1 MLIKGGLVLDFD
13 KGCFTMEDIR
23 VCGSKITEM
32 APSLAPQAGEDVLDA
47 SGSYITPGLIDAH
60 SHLLISEEGMG
71 SIGDDCCDYSD
82 ALTPHLEVLDGMYPF
97 DRAVERSARAGVT
110 SVLVCPGSDGVIGG
124 VCSVAKLKGTVAD
137 EMLVLRH
144 AAMKGAL
151 GENPKTAKH
160 GFASRM
166 GVAYTLRKCLEDAK
180 EYQYDRAQAQKNGS
194 HFRKDPGME
203 NMALVLEKKMP
214 LHLHVHRSDDICTAI
229 RIGKE
234 YDLDVVLIHCTDGI
248 AVADYI
254 AKSGYP
260 AIVGPSM
267 GCASKNEVW
276 AKSFETAGVLS
287 RAGVKVCLTADHD
300 VTPLYYLPTY
310 AEMAA
315 RYGMDQVE
323 ALKAVTLNPAQVLRI
338 DDRKGSLQVGKD
350 ADLVLWNAHPFDV
363 TARARH
369 VFIEGEP
376 IC

>member
-137 EMLVLRH
+137 EMIVLRH

-180 EYQYDRAQAQKNGS
+180 
-194 HFRKDPGME
+194 
-203 NMALVLEKKMP
+203 
-214 LHLHVHRSDDICTAI
+214 
-229 RIGKE
+229 
-234 YDLDVVLIHCTDGI
+234 
-248 AVADYI
+248 
-254 AKSGYP
+254 
-260 AIVGPSM
+260 
-267 GCASKNEVW
+267 
-276 AKSFETAGVLS
+276 
-287 RAGVKVCLTADHD
+287 
-300 VTPLYYLPTY
+300 
-310 AEMAA
+310 
-315 RYGMDQVE
+315 
-323 ALKAVTLNPAQVLRI
+323 
-338 DDRKGSLQVGKD
+338 
-350 ADLVLWNAHPFDV
+350 
-363 TARARH
+363 
-369 VFIEGEP
+369 
-376 IC
+376 

>member
-13 KGCFTMEDIR
+13 KGCFTTEDIR

-137 EMLVLRH
+137 EMIVLRH

-160 GFASRM
+160 GSPPAWALPTPAQVPGGRQGISVRPCPGPEERQPFPERPRHGKHGPGA
-166 GVAYTLRKCLEDAK
+166 GKEDAPASA
-180 EYQYDRAQAQKNGS
+180 RAPVGRHLHRHPHRQGIRSGRGA
-194 HFRKDPGME
+194 H
-203 NMALVLEKKMP
+203 P
-214 LHLHVHRSDDICTAI
+214 LHRRHRRGRLHRQK
-229 RIGKE
+229 R
-234 YDLDVVLIHCTDGI
+234 LPRHCW
-248 AVADYI
+248 
-254 AKSGYP
+254 P
-260 AIVGPSM
+260 QH

-276 AKSFETAGVLS
+276 AKSFETAGGAQPGGREGVPDRRPRCDPAVLS
-287 RAGVKVCLTADHD
+287 AHLRRNGRPLRHGPGRGAEGGDPESGPGAAHRRPEGFPAGGQGRRPGA
-300 VTPLYYLPTY
+300 
-310 AEMAA
+310 
-315 RYGMDQVE
+315 VE
-323 ALKAVTLNPAQVLRI
+323 CPSLR
-338 DDRKGSLQVGKD
+338 RNGTG
-350 ADLVLWNAHPFDV
+350 
-363 TARARH
+363 RH

>member
-1 MLIKGGLVLDFD
+1 
-13 KGCFTMEDIR
+13 
-23 VCGSKITEM
+23 
-32 APSLAPQAGEDVLDA
+32 
-47 SGSYITPGLIDAH
+47 
-60 SHLLISEEGMG
+60 
-71 SIGDDCCDYSD
+71 
-82 ALTPHLEVLDGMYPF
+82 
-97 DRAVERSARAGVT
+97 
-110 SVLVCPGSDGVIGG
+110 
-124 VCSVAKLKGTVAD
+124 
-137 EMLVLRH
+137 
-144 AAMKGAL
+144 
-151 GENPKTAKH
+151 
-160 GFASRM
+160 
-166 GVAYTLRKCLEDAK
+166 
-180 EYQYDRAQAQKNGS
+180 
-194 HFRKDPGME
+194 
-203 NMALVLEKKMP
+203 MP

-315 RYGMDQVE
+315 RYGMDQIE

-350 ADLVLWNAHPFDV
+350 ADLVVWNAHPFDV

>member
-137 EMLVLRH
+137 EMIVLRH

-203 NMALVLEKKMP
+203 KMALVLEKKMP

-254 AKSGYP
+254 AKSG
-260 AIVGPSM
+260 
-267 GCASKNEVW
+267 
-276 AKSFETAGVLS
+276 
-287 RAGVKVCLTADHD
+287 
-300 VTPLYYLPTY
+300 
-310 AEMAA
+310 
-315 RYGMDQVE
+315 
-323 ALKAVTLNPAQVLRI
+323 
-338 DDRKGSLQVGKD
+338 
-350 ADLVLWNAHPFDV
+350 
-363 TARARH
+363 
-369 VFIEGEP
+369 
-376 IC
+376 